1 VVKPEKKSPWQDPGD
16 LQPGTAEP
24 PKTAEKP
31 PQVDPLICNQ
41 LNMRHAFDE
50 ICGVLGREFMAKLV
64 NDMAAEMGPLSKSFN
79 EFIGVVAPD
88 QFREFALMRL
98 AFFSGAKSYERAVAD
113 FVRIH
118 PLEKLGDPGLFD
130 AHMTKISDE
139 LQMHWD
145 AIKRETRRARDEV
158 KKA

>member
-1 VVKPEKKSPWQDPGD
+1 MTVRE
-16 LQPGTAEP
+16 
-24 PKTAEKP
+24 
-31 PQVDPLICNQ
+31 
-41 LNMRHAFDE
+41 AFDE
-50 ICGVLGREFMAKLV
+50 ICGIMGREFMAKLV
-64 NDMAAEMGPLSKSFN
+64 QDMAGKMGPLSTSFN
-79 EFIGVVAPD
+79 EFISVVAPD

-98 AFFSGAKSYERAVAD
+98 AFFSGAKSYERAMAD
-113 FVRIH
+113 FVRLN
-118 PLEKLGDPGLFD
+118 PPEKLGDPGLFD